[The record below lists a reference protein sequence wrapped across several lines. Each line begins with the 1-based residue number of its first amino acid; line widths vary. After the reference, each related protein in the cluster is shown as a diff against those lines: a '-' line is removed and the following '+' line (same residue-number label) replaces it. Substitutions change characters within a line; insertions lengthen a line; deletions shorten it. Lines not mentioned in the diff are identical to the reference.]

1 METVVQTGKGY
12 AASPA
17 TSPENEFFFEK
28 ERLTVAQYT
37 ENENAIIR
45 NLLRDYLEA
54 SQLLGIKD
62 ELTEQAELVRAQM
75 VPTAIGSEGQILE
88 WNEEFEEVDQ
98 HHRHLS
104 HLYELHPGR
113 GITEKTP
120 ELYEAARAS
129 LLRRGDEGTGWS
141 LAWKILMWARMKDGV
156 HVGEL
161 LEHILHLVEPD
172 EAMQVMGG
180 GVYANL
186 LCAHPP
192 YQIDGNFG
200 YTAGVTEALLQSHA
214 GVIHILPALPRK
226 WEKGEVTGLKARGD
240 ITVDISWEN
249 GKVEAQLYSDTDKNI
264 VVRIG
269 KGEKAELELK
279 AGMLYILDGEIN

>member
-1 METVVQTGKGY
+1 METVVQTGNGY

-54 SQLLGIKD
+54 SQLLGIKE

-104 HLYELHPGR
+104 HLYELHPGV
-113 GITEKTP
+113 G
-120 ELYEAARAS
+120 S
-129 LLRRGDEGTGWS
+129 RRRHGT
-141 LAWKILMWARMKDGV
+141 
-156 HVGEL
+156 
-161 LEHILHLVEPD
+161 
-172 EAMQVMGG
+172 
-180 GVYANL
+180 
-186 LCAHPP
+186 
-192 YQIDGNFG
+192 
-200 YTAGVTEALLQSHA
+200 
-214 GVIHILPALPRK
+214 
-226 WEKGEVTGLKARGD
+226 
-240 ITVDISWEN
+240 
-249 GKVEAQLYSDTDKNI
+249 
-264 VVRIG
+264 
-269 KGEKAELELK
+269 
-279 AGMLYILDGEIN
+279 

>member
-1 METVVQTGKGY
+1 
-12 AASPA
+12 
-17 TSPENEFFFEK
+17 
-28 ERLTVAQYT
+28 
-37 ENENAIIR
+37 
-45 NLLRDYLEA
+45 
-54 SQLLGIKD
+54 
-62 ELTEQAELVRAQM
+62 
-75 VPTAIGSEGQILE
+75 
-88 WNEEFEEVDQ
+88 
-98 HHRHLS
+98 
-104 HLYELHPGR
+104 
-113 GITEKTP
+113 
-120 ELYEAARAS
+120 
-129 LLRRGDEGTGWS
+129 
-141 LAWKILMWARMKDGV
+141 MWARMKDGA

-161 LEHILHLVEPD
+161 LEHILHLVEPN

-200 YTAGVTEALLQSHA
+200 YTAGVAEALLQSHA

-249 GKVEAQLYSDTDKNI
+249 GKAEAQLYSDTDKNI

-279 AGMLYILDGEIN
+279 AGMFYILDGELN